1 MLDMK
6 TGQQLGSDTPQMQV
20 VNKVWSE
27 TTKQEREAFHR
38 FTCLNSRAPVDLRLV
53 NPLVEKIQQGLTQLG

>member
-6 TGQQLGSDTPQMQV
+6 TGQQLGPDTPQMQA

-27 TTKQEREAFHR
+27 TAKQEREAFHR
-38 FTCLNSRAPVDLRLV
+38 FTCLNSRTPMDMRLV
-53 NPLVEKIQQGLTQLG
+53 GPLIEKIKQSLPQ